1 MKRFNCNIL
10 KLLLLIS
17 LISLCFPSSI
27 NAQGITK
34 DSLEIRALLQHENS
48 YDMKDKFRQDLLN
61 SPMEY
66 KLRLQT
72 PKTLNLPPKYEMPT
86 HNLNLKATTD
96 LSILPSNA
104 YSIGDYSRLY
114 LNYGQNNVPG
124 ISTVNTAS
132 ATFRIQPTEDWFIN
146 IGSTASK
153 YRDYSGLYNNL
164 TIDASTYIPI
174 AENFG
179 LNVYGSYST
188 NAQNNANAGAI
199 MHSPFAP
206 SSYYGGSVEI
216 RITERF
222 GIEAGM
228 IREFNMWTRKWE
240 NVYFA
245 TPKFYKKK

>member
-27 NAQGITK
+27 NAQEITK
-34 DSLEIRALLQHENS
+34 DSLEIRALLQHKNS

-72 PKTLNLPPKYEMPT
+72 PKTINLPPKYEMPT

-153 YRDYSGLYNNL
+153 YRDHSGFYNNL

-188 NAQNNANAGAI
+188 NVQNNANAGTI

-240 NVYFA
+240 NVNFCYSQVL
-245 TPKFYKKK
+245 